1 MSTSAVRYVVYID
14 GGAQSTAVLQALENK
29 ALQTDKAMAGL
40 NGTAGSLGSTIK
52 NLAFGAGLHSAF
64 GAAKDWI
71 QDAADLETA
80 MKRIQFSSDNLE
92 EGAKNIAFIS
102 SEVDKFRIPLQMA
115 MDDYGKFLAM
125 LSGSGLAGD
134 EVRKLHDE
142 ILTIAKIKGLD
153 PGQLSAGVMNLGKMI
168 EAGSMDAKHLR
179 PLEMQLSG
187 IGKFLADEMGT
198 TIHGLAVMRNDGL
211 LTRADPAALTRAVEK
226 QARSVE
232 GHLGEAVRTMQSE
245 LDDLGNAWL
254 RFKTSLVLDNKEQI
268 HELFATLKDGIKYL
282 SDHRDD
288 IMRFADVVVT
298 LGKAFLVFRARQ
310 IALSAYSAFMLG
322 FTGRSAAVVTA
333 AEAQAIAFNTLAAS
347 IERLNYIQ
355 AKQAG
360 MGTLA
365 AMSAANAAALEGAAG
380 GAAVSATAAAGAA
393 GVAGAGAGAAAAGSG
408 SAILAALGS
417 LVMPVFLVGAAGSIG
432 ESLGI
437 FDDTPFEGSFN
448 LDAWKRLL
456 RGELPFEDGRAPY
469 FVRERDKWREMH
481 RVSADTDQ
489 KDAILSFLRS
499 EGALSK
505 DTDMGWAK
513 SMGWVGQTA
522 PALLKKLTSQGK
534 PTSSSAPGHIAPPN
548 DRILGQRVIN
558 YNIRIGE
565 INGIKDNHPV
575 EQMDVKRLGN
585 AVRDEIMTIL
595 HDSQIRNGD

>member
-40 NGTAGSLGSTIK
+40 NGTAGGLGSTIK
-52 NLAFGAGLHSAF
+52 NLAFGAGLRSAF

-80 MKRIQFSSDNLE
+80 MKRIQFSSDNFE

-102 SEVDKFRIPLQMA
+102 AEVDKFRIPLQMA

-125 LSGSGLAGD
+125 LAGSGVAGD

-153 PGQLSAGVMNLGKMI
+153 AGQLSAGVMNLGKMI
-168 EAGSMDAKHLR
+168 EAGAMDARHLR

-187 IGKFLADEMGT
+187 IGKFIADEMGT
-198 TIHGLAVMRNDGL
+198 TIHGLAVLRNKG
-211 LTRADPAALTRAVEK
+211 ALTNVDPMVLLRAVEK
-226 QARSVE
+226 QAASLE
-232 GHLGEAVRTMQSE
+232 SHLPEATKTMQSE
-245 LDDLGNAWL
+245 LNDISNAWL
-254 RFKTSLVLDNKEQI
+254 RFKTSLVFDNKEQI

-288 IMRFADVVVT
+288 IMRFAGAVVT
-298 LGKAFLVFRARQ
+298 LGKAFLVFRAGQ
-310 IALSAYSAFMLG
+310 IATSAYSAFMLG
-322 FTGRSAAVVTA
+322 FTGQSAAVVTA

-355 AKQAG
+355 ATQAG

-380 GAAVSATAAAGAA
+380 GAAVSAAAAAGAA

-417 LVMPVFLVGAAGSIG
+417 LVMPVFLVGAAGGIG
-432 ESLGI
+432 ESLGLW
-437 FDDTPFEGSFN
+437 DDTPFEGVFS
-448 LDAWKRLL
+448 LEQWKRVLS
-456 RGELPFEDGRAPY
+456 GEAGQKAPY

-481 RVSADTDQ
+481 RVAADIDQ